1 MLTLERQNEIMEY
14 LKQKKTATVRELA
27 ARLYVSDATIRRDLG
42 EMETLGLLRRSHG
55 GAVLLEKNRDELSV
69 LVRMEQN
76 ADAKRV
82 MSELVI
88 PELEDCSSVWM
99 DSSSTVHFLSTVWRP
114 TRKTVFTTGV
124 QTALELAKLPDMQV
138 VMPGGV
144 LKFHT
149 DSLEGE
155 VTREQ
160 MRAFFADAM
169 VCSCGGIGTDG
180 VVTESTL
187 SQCAIKQ
194 GMMQQSRRRILVADS
209 SKIGETRA
217 FRIGTLRDFHVLVCD
232 RAPDDAVIGY
242 CRENGVRLVCRMS
255 SAAMSKE
262 RDGG

>member
-1 MLTLERQNEIMEY
+1 MLTLERQTEILEY

-27 ARLYVSDATIRRDLG
+27 AKLYVSDATIRRDLG

-82 MSELVI
+82 MSDLVI
-88 PELEDCSSVWM
+88 PLLGDCSSVWM
-99 DSSSTVHFLSTVWRP
+99 DSSSTVHFLSTVWKP
-114 TRKTVFTTGV
+114 SRKTVFTTGL
-124 QTALELAKLPDMQV
+124 QTALELSKLSGMQV

-160 MRAFFADAM
+160 MRSFFADAM
-169 VCSCGGIGTDG
+169 VCSCGGIGEDG
-180 VVTESTL
+180 AVTESTL
-187 SQCAIKQ
+187 AQCALKQ
-194 GMMQQSRRRILVADS
+194 GMMAQSQRRILVADC
-209 SKIGETRA
+209 SKIGECRA
-217 FRIGTLRDFHVLVCD
+217 FRIGNLWDFHILVTD
-232 RAPDDAVIGY
+232 RRPSDALLAL
-242 CRENGVRLVCRMS
+242 CREHHVRCVFPESQMS
-255 SAAMSKE
+255 VNE
-262 RDGG
+262 

>member
-1 MLTLERQNEIMEY
+1 MLTLERQNEILEY
-14 LKQKKTATVRELA
+14 LKQKKTATVRDLA
-27 ARLYVSDATIRRDLG
+27 AILYVSDATIRRDLG

-82 MSELVI
+82 MSDLVI
-88 PELEDCSSVWM
+88 PQLEDCSSVWM

-114 TRKTVFTTGV
+114 AHKTVFTTGV
-124 QTALELAKLPDMQV
+124 QTALELAKLPDTQV

-155 VTREQ
+155 VTRDQ
-160 MRAFFADAM
+160 MRSFFADAM
-169 VCSCGGIGTDG
+169 VCSCGGIGTEG
-180 VVTESTL
+180 AVTESTL

-194 GMMQQSRRRILVADS
+194 GMMAQSRRRILVADN
-209 SKIGETRA
+209 SKIGERRA
-217 FRIGTLRDFHVLVCD
+217 FRIAHLRDFHVLVTD
-232 RAPDDAVIGY
+232 QRP
-242 CRENGVRLVCRMS
+242 CREIMELCRECGVHLIC
-255 SAAMSKE
+255 
-262 RDGG
+262 GGGHTDE

>member
-1 MLTLERQNEIMEY
+1 MLTLERQTEILEY

-27 ARLYVSDATIRRDLG
+27 ARLYVSDATIRRDLC

-82 MSELVI
+82 MSDLVI
-88 PELEDCSSVWM
+88 PLLEDCVSVWM
-99 DSSSTVHFLSTVWRP
+99 DSSSTVHFLSTVWKP
-114 TRKTVFTTGV
+114 SRKTVFTTGI
-124 QTALELAKLPDMQV
+124 QTALELSKLPDTQV

-160 MRAFFADAM
+160 MRSFYADAM
-169 VCSCGGIGTDG
+169 VCSCGGIGEDG
-180 VVTESTL
+180 AVTESTL

-194 GMMQQSRRRILVADS
+194 GMMIQSQRRILVADS
-209 SKIGETRA
+209 SKIGERRA
-217 FRIGTLRDFHVLVCD
+217 FRTGNLWDFHVLVTD
-232 RAPDDAVIGY
+232 RMPEAKLVSL
-242 CRENGVRLVCRMS
+242 CREHGVDLICGGGHTTVNG
-255 SAAMSKE
+255 
-262 RDGG
+262 

>member
-1 MLTLERQNEIMEY
+1 MLTLERQTEILEY

-27 ARLYVSDATIRRDLG
+27 AKLYVSDATIRRDLG

-82 MSELVI
+82 ISDLVI
-88 PELEDCSSVWM
+88 PLIGDCSSVWM

-114 TRKTVFTTGV
+114 SRKTVFTTGV
-124 QTALELAKLPDMQV
+124 QTALELSKLPDVQV

-155 VTREQ
+155 VTRDQ
-160 MRAFFADAM
+160 MRSFFADAM
-169 VCSCGGIGTDG
+169 ICSCGGIGEDG
-180 VVTESTL
+180 SVTESTL

-194 GMMQQSRRRILVADS
+194 GMMLQSQRRILVADS
-209 SKIGETRA
+209 SKLGERRA
-217 FRIGTLRDFHVLVCD
+217 FRIGNLQDFHVLVTNQLPS
-232 RAPDDAVIGY
+232 REFLTL
-242 CRENGVRLVCRMS
+242 CREHHVCCICPEHQMS
-255 SAAMSKE
+255 GRE
-262 RDGG
+262 EE

>member
-1 MLTLERQNEIMEY
+1 MLTLERQTEILEY

-55 GAVLLEKNRDELSV
+55 GAVLLEKNRDEFSV

-82 MSELVI
+82 MSDLII
-88 PELEDCSSVWM
+88 PLLDDCASVWM
-99 DSSSTVHFLSTVWRP
+99 DSSSTVHFLSTVWKP
-114 TRKTVFTTGV
+114 SRKTVFTTGI
-124 QTALELAKLPDMQV
+124 QTALELSKLPDTQV

-155 VTREQ
+155 VTRDQ
-160 MRAFFADAM
+160 MRSFYADAM
-169 VCSCGGIGTDG
+169 VCSCGGIGEDG
-180 VVTESTL
+180 AVTESTL

-194 GMMQQSRRRILVADS
+194 GMMAQSRRRILVADS
-209 SKIGETRA
+209 SKIGERRA
-217 FRIGTLRDFHVLVCD
+217 FLTGHLWNFHVLVTERMPGED
-232 RAPDDAVIGY
+232 IVAL
-242 CRENGVRLVCRMS
+242 CREHGVQLVCGDAYTGVRL
-255 SAAMSKE
+255 
-262 RDGG
+262 

>member
-1 MLTLERQNEIMEY
+1 MLTLERQTEILEY

-82 MSELVI
+82 MSDLVI
-88 PELEDCSSVWM
+88 PLIEDCSSVWM
-99 DSSSTVHFLSTVWRP
+99 DSSSTVHFLSTVWKP
-114 TRKTVFTTGV
+114 ARKTVFTTGI
-124 QTALELAKLPDMQV
+124 QTALELSKLSDTQV

-155 VTREQ
+155 VTRDQ
-160 MRAFFADAM
+160 MRSFYADAM
-169 VCSCGGIGTDG
+169 VCSCGGIDADG
-180 VVTESTL
+180 AVTESTL

-194 GMMQQSRRRILVADS
+194 GMMAQSHRRILVADS
-209 SKIGETRA
+209 SKLGERRA
-217 FRIGTLRDFHVLVCD
+217 FRIGNLWDFHVLVTERMPGKD
-232 RAPDDAVIGY
+232 IVAL
-242 CRENGVRLVCRMS
+242 CREHGVNLICGDRYIDVS
-255 SAAMSKE
+255 V
-262 RDGG
+262 

>member
-1 MLTLERQNEIMEY
+1 MLTLERQTEILEY
-14 LKQKKTATVRELA
+14 LKQQKTATVRELA

-82 MSELVI
+82 MSDLVI
-88 PELEDCSSVWM
+88 PLIEDCSSVWL
-99 DSSSTVHFLSTVWRP
+99 DSSSTVHFLSTVWKP
-114 TRKTVFTTGV
+114 SRKTVFTTGV
-124 QTALELAKLPDMQV
+124 QTALELSKLPDMQV

-160 MRAFFADAM
+160 MRSFFADAM
-169 VCSCGGIGTDG
+169 ICSCGGIGEDG
-180 VVTESTL
+180 SVTESTL

-194 GMMQQSRRRILVADS
+194 GMMAQSKRRILVADS
-209 SKIGETRA
+209 SKIGERRA
-217 FRIGTLRDFHVLVCD
+217 FRIGNLWDFHVLVTD
-232 RAPDDAVIGY
+232 RQPSRELLAL
-242 CRENGVRLVCRMS
+242 CREHRVRWICP
-255 SAAMSKE
+255 
-262 RDGG
+262 DGQTQGDL